1 LFSLPTLRLV
11 LPEDAYKDVPACW
24 WGCERFIAHGMT
36 LYDMHYKLLYD
47 NRMVDSVSRDTF
59 LAYMRA
65 EAGVADYRTGRN
77 ARASIAY
84 LMRITG
90 MSESTMHRCRRLL
103 HKIGCRTVVYHGR
116 QHTKL
121 EALQAWDRGLPKTK
135 GWTAVAALHE
145 TTVMPV
151 DNQLVKTL
159 LEQGIGTPP
168 SQSEG
173 SAFLSRPNIGS
184 SSENMRKGRAPRGID
199 KRGVAKRA
207 PAYDPRAVKLA
218 SGVRRDERFPLWV
231 RQIRPGRLAAVLTR
245 KALAGWDVDD
255 VFGALEEWRIS
266 GKTLLTAP
274 RNPAGYLW
282 SVLTQIPDDMPP
294 ARLDRARTVALEEA
308 ARLARQRQRDA
319 DRAKAMT
326 TAGPDSPGRRSAT
339 TLGRDIGQRTAGRAA
354 TRARERDQATR
365 ELAAQ
370 RTRGTAPAD

>member
-1 LFSLPTLRLV
+1 MLFSPPLRLV

-24 WGCERFIAHGMT
+24 WGLERFIAHGMA

-59 LAYMRA
+59 LAYVRA
-65 EAGVADYRTGRN
+65 EAGAADYGTGRN
-77 ARASIAY
+77 ARASIAH
-84 LMRITG
+84 LMRATG

-103 HKIGCRTVVYHGR
+103 YKFGCRTVVFRGR

-121 EALQAWDRGLPKTK
+121 EALQLWDRGLPKTK

-151 DNQLVKTL
+151 DNRLVQTL
-159 LEQGIGTPP
+159 LDQEIGTPP
-168 SQSEG
+168 ERSEG
-173 SAFLSRPNIGS
+173 FAFLSRSNVGS
-184 SSENMRKGRAPRGID
+184 SPQNTMKGRAARGID
-199 KRGVAKRA
+199 KKGASKRL

-218 SGVRRDERFPLWV
+218 SSVLRDERFPLWV
-231 RQIRPGRLAAVLTR
+231 RLVRPGRLAAVLTR
-245 KALAGWDVDD
+245 KAGAGWDADD

-266 GKTLLTAP
+266 GKTLLTTP

-282 SVLTQIPDDMPP
+282 SVLVEVPNDVPP
-294 ARLDRARTVALEEA
+294 ARLDRARSVAFEEA
-308 ARLARQRQRDA
+308 ERLARQRQRDA

-326 TAGPDSPGRRSAT
+326 AAGPDSPGRRAAMA
-339 TLGRDIGQRTAGRAA
+339 LGRDIGQRTTGRAA
-354 TRARERDQATR
+354 DRARDRDQAAR

-370 RTRGTAPAD
+370 RTRGTAPTG